1 MEHSMSIAELMR
13 VIEKLPSDQL
23 VDDPRVWF
31 KTQKEHWLGW
41 LNNYDGPGAY
51 GRQPGMHRD
60 ARYVYNHVVNPYML
74 LYLIDALAM
83 PPDIIVSAELACKV
97 GKTLMEKSG
106 LIRKIVPWSAV
117 HAASE
122 KRKTLTYFDHFN
134 FMSRE

>member
-1 MEHSMSIAELMR
+1 MEHSISVAELIK
-13 VIEKLPSDQL
+13 VIEKLPSDQP
-23 VDDPRVWF
+23 VDDPRVWY

-41 LNNYDGPGAY
+41 LKNYDGPGAY
-51 GRQPGMHRD
+51 GRQPGRQHD

-74 LYLIDALAM
+74 LYLIKVLDM
-83 PPDIIVSAELACKV
+83 PAEIVAAAQAACER

-117 HAASE
+117 HAAIE
-122 KRKTLTYFDHFN
+122 KRKTLTFFDR